1 MLTCSLDLTR
11 LQSNQTKSDQ
21 IKLLW
26 RLNII
31 TEDYLLMFVKY
42 RNSKGW
48 RIVGAVK
55 YFFNGPQR
63 DGWTQMG
70 TFSLPHYSL

>member
-1 MLTCSLDLTR
+1 MFQYIPFFFYEFVLSVLKCPLELTH

-31 TEDYLLMFVKY
+31 TEDYFLMFVK
-42 RNSKGW
+42 
-48 RIVGAVK
+48 
-55 YFFNGPQR
+55 
-63 DGWTQMG
+63 
-70 TFSLPHYSL
+70 